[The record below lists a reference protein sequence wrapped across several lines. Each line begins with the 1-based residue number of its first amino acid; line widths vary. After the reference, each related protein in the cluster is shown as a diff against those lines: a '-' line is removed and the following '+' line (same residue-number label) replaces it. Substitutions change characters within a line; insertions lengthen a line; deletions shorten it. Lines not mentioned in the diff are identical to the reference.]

1 MSFFNILQVSNEHQI
16 TQNDEI
22 YQINFHSS
30 RFLEY
35 TDEDIRILYKTLTQ
49 EKLDLLKK
57 YPALVTMGFV
67 AQTYL

>member
-35 TDEDIRILYKTLTQ
+35 TDED
-49 EKLDLLKK
+49 
-57 YPALVTMGFV
+57 
-67 AQTYL
+67 